1 MKNCKLLNFLFFYFI
16 IFIDIIILIEF
27 VLLEEL
33 FILFFEF
40 GFFFKFF
47 CKNIL
52 IFEFFEV
59 LIKFS

>member
-1 MKNCKLLNFLFFYFI
+1 M
-16 IFIDIIILIEF
+16 FIDIIILIEF